1 MRKAVLGLS
10 ILGLVVTLGGVGY
23 AEQASKMAKAPAKAA
38 APKAVSA
45 TGKIVSF
52 DEGSKTLTISTS
64 KGEEKFVLGSNVR
77 LQEGAKT
84 ITATNLSGL
93 TGHQAK
99 VRYTVSGSDK
109 TAESVM
115 VSGGTTAHAK
125 K

>member
-1 MRKAVLGLS
+1 MRKVVLALG
-10 ILGLVVTLGGVGY
+10 IVGLVATLGGVGF
-23 AEQASKMAKAPAKAA
+23 AEQASKMAKAPAKEA
-38 APKAVSA
+38 APKAAAA

-84 ITATNLSGL
+84 ITAANLSSL

-99 VRYTVSGSDK
+99 VRYTASGGDK

-115 VSGGTTAHAK
+115 VSGGSTAHAK

>member
-1 MRKAVLGLS
+1 MRKAVLALS
-10 ILGLVVTLGGVGY
+10 IVGLVATLGGVGY
-23 AEQASKMAKAPAKAA
+23 AEQASKMAKASAKAA
-38 APKAVSA
+38 APKAASA

-52 DEGSKTLTISTS
+52 DEGSKTLTIATS
-64 KGEEKFVLGSNVR
+64 KGEEKFVLGSKVR

-84 ITATNLSGL
+84 ITAANLAGL

-99 VRYTVSGSDK
+99 VRYTASGSDK

-115 VSGGTTAHAK
+115 VSGGADAHAK

>member
-1 MRKAVLGLS
+1 MRKVVLALG
-10 ILGLVVTLGGVGY
+10 IVGLVVTLGGVGF

-38 APKAVSA
+38 APKAASA

-64 KGEEKFVLGSNVR
+64 KGEEKFVLGSNVH

-84 ITATNLSGL
+84 ITATNLSSL

-99 VRYTVSGSDK
+99 VRYTASGSDK

-115 VSGGTTAHAK
+115 VSGGSTAHAK

>member
-1 MRKAVLGLS
+1 MRKVVLALS
-10 ILGLVVTLGGVGY
+10 IVGLVVTLGGIGY

-38 APKAVSA
+38 APKAASA

-52 DEGSKTLTISTS
+52 DEASKTLTISTS

-77 LQEGAKT
+77 LQEDSKT
-84 ITATNLSGL
+84 ITAANLSGL

-99 VRYTVSGSDK
+99 VRYTASGSDK

-115 VSGGTTAHAK
+115 VSGGTAAHAK

>member
-1 MRKAVLGLS
+1 MCKVVLALS
-10 ILGLVVTLGGVGY
+10 IVGLVVTLGGIGY
-23 AEQASKMAKAPAKAA
+23 AEQASKMDKAPAKAA
-38 APKAVSA
+38 APKAASA

-52 DEGSKTLTISTS
+52 DETSKTLTISTS

-77 LQEGAKT
+77 LQEDSKT
-84 ITATNLSGL
+84 ITAANLSGL

-99 VRYTVSGSDK
+99 VRYTASGSDK

-115 VSGGTTAHAK
+115 VSGGTAAHAK

>member
-1 MRKAVLGLS
+1 MRKVVLALG
-10 ILGLVVTLGGVGY
+10 IVGLVVTLGGIGF
-23 AEQASKMAKAPAKAA
+23 AEQTSKMAKAPAKAA
-38 APKAVSA
+38 APKAESA

-64 KGEEKFVLGSNVR
+64 KGEEKFVLGSNVH

-84 ITATNLSGL
+84 ITAANLSGL

-99 VRYTVSGSDK
+99 VRYTASGGDK

-115 VSGGTTAHAK
+115 VSGGSTAHAK